1 MPDAHRNP
9 PRRGRGNESPIHL
22 NQAQVVRFWTHV
34 RKDGASGCW
43 VWASYRTRSGYGRFS
58 VGDIDLR
65 AHRVSWILVRGQLNP
80 GDTLDHLC
88 RNRACVNPDHL
99 EVVDHRTNI
108 MRGESPTA
116 INARKTHCPLGHEYT
131 PENTSVIR
139 HRGATHRQCRECRRV
154 LRAKMKDVWNARRRR
169 VRV

>member
-1 MPDAHRNP
+1 MLSEFAYNGQDATVLVTPSRPNDADGGRTAMPDAHRNP

-108 MRGESPTA
+108 MRG
-116 INARKTHCPLGHEYT
+116 
-131 PENTSVIR
+131 
-139 HRGATHRQCRECRRV
+139 
-154 LRAKMKDVWNARRRR
+154 
-169 VRV
+169 